1 MTPAGRPFLATL
13 KRSLASIPG
22 LQGWVH
28 RLRRLRAGR
37 QRSTADHAFARSREE
52 FRREARARMED
63 FLAGQGRFTVPPA
76 AAPEVSVVLILFN
89 NAELSFECLRHLVA
103 ADLPAWELIVVD
115 NASADDTGRLLEC
128 CAGARIIRNGD
139 NLGFLQAVNQAA
151 EVARGRFL
159 LLLNSDAFLAPDAVR
174 LALETASDPAVGA
187 VGGRIV
193 LPDGSLQE
201 AGSIVWNDGTCK
213 GYGRGG
219 HPLAGPYMFRR
230 TVDYCS
236 GAFLLF
242 RREVFERLGRFD
254 TAFSPAYYEETD
266 FCLRLW
272 AAGLA
277 VVYDPRVRV
286 NHLEFGSSEK
296 RDHALELQRRNRGL
310 FAAKHRDALARRQ
323 PPGADLAGRV
333 WPPPVRRVLIVD
345 DRPPAPELGAGFP
358 RALAILRQIQG
369 SGAAVTLVTTAPETY
384 GWEAIRRHVPWEVEV
399 VQGDD
404 CPSLDRFLAERFLA
418 GRGGCFDLVL
428 VSRPHNMRAFLA
440 AGGRRRIGSA
450 RLVYD
455 AEAIFTDRLA
465 GEAALAGRPLPA
477 AREAALRA
485 REMALARQADT
496 VIAVS
501 PLDADAMRR
510 AGVADVRVIGH
521 ALDAAPTPAGPEARS
536 GLLFVG
542 NMDADLSP
550 NVDGVLWFLDEVL
563 PLLPEAVRDRAAVTL
578 VGSAGSARLAA
589 RVGGRAV
596 VAGRQPALE
605 PFYDRHRVFI
615 APTRFA
621 AGIPHKV
628 HEAAAHGL
636 PVVGTPLLAR
646 QLGWEPGQELL
657 TGENPA
663 EIALACTRL
672 LTDDGLWRS
681 VRTAALAAVTR
692 DCGPDRFRAAV
703 AALLD

>member
-1 MTPAGRPFLATL
+1 MSGRPVLATL
-13 KRSLASIPG
+13 KRSLASIPA

-28 RLRRLRAGR
+28 WLRRLRTGR
-37 QRSTADHAFARSREE
+37 ARSTADHAFARSREE
-52 FRREARARMED
+52 FRREATVRMAA
-63 FLAGQGRFTVPPA
+63 FLEEGRRFEVPA
-76 AAPEVSVVLILFN
+76 VEAPEISVVLILFN
-89 NAELSFECLRHLVA
+89 NAELSFDCLRHLFA

-115 NASADDTGRLLEC
+115 NASADATGCLLERC
-128 CAGARIIRNGD
+128 HGARIIRNRE

-159 LLLNSDAFLAPDAVR
+159 LLLNSDAFVAPDAVR
-174 LALETASDPAVGA
+174 LALETAADPAVGA

-193 LPDGSLQE
+193 LPDGTLQE

-266 FCLRLW
+266 FCLGLW
-272 AAGLA
+272 QAGLR
-277 VVYDPRVRV
+277 VVYDPRVRI

-296 RDHALELQRRNRGL
+296 REQALDLQRRNRAL
-310 FAAKHRDALARRQ
+310 FAEKHREALVRRQ
-323 PPGADLAGRV
+323 PPGAELSGRV
-333 WPPPVRRVLIVD
+333 WPPPTLRVLIVD
-345 DRPPAPELGAGFP
+345 DRPPAPDLGAGFP
-358 RALAILRQIQG
+358 RALAILKEIQA
-369 SGAAVTLVTTAPETY
+369 SGAAVTLFTTAPETY
-384 GWEAIRRHVPWEVEV
+384 GWDAIRRHVPWEVEV
-399 VQGDD
+399 LQGDD
-404 CPSLDRFLAERFLA
+404 QPSLGRFLAQRE
-418 GRGGCFDLVL
+418 GHYDLIL

-440 AGGRRRIGSA
+440 AGGRRLAGGA
-450 RLVYD
+450 RVVYD
-455 AEAIFTDRLA
+455 AEAIFTDRLV

-485 REMALARQADT
+485 REMDLARAADT
-496 VIAVS
+496 VVAVS
-501 PLDADAMRR
+501 PLDARTMRE
-510 AGVADVRVIGH
+510 AGIADVRVIGH
-521 ALDAAPTPAGPEARS
+521 GLETAPTPAGPGARS

-550 NVDGVLWFLDEVL
+550 NVDSLLWFLDEVL
-563 PLLPEAVRDRAAVTL
+563 PRLPEAVRPLAGISL
-578 VGSAGSARLAA
+578 VGSAGSARLAERLA
-589 RVGGRAV
+589 GRAIV
-596 VAGRQPALE
+596 LGRQPVLA

-628 HEAAAHGL
+628 QEAAAHGL

-646 QLGWEPGQELL
+646 QLGWEAGRELL
-657 TGENPA
+657 TGGTPQDFA
-663 EIALACTRL
+663 DACTRL
-672 LTDDGLWRS
+672 LTDDDLWCS
-681 VRTAALAAVTR
+681 VREAALAAVAR
-692 DCGPDRFRAAV
+692 DCGTDAFQAAV
-703 AALLD
+703 AALLAREG